1 MSESGMTRQQAWI
14 KLMHMFQENLNPNL
28 TYEQAQA
35 VMDKI
40 EPLANL
46 IKPAKPDPE
55 TGLVLCGCGGVLEL
69 HTRPLSFAKHYN
81 NTTDRDIEY
90 QHHVFCR
97 KCHWSTMDYLSKELA
112 IKYANRAM
120 GYREDGEQ

>member
-1 MSESGMTRQQAWI
+1 
-14 KLMHMFQENLNPNL
+14 
-28 TYEQAQA
+28 
-35 VMDKI
+35 
-40 EPLANL
+40 
-46 IKPAKPDPE
+46 
-55 TGLVLCGCGGVLEL
+55 VLEL
-69 HTRPLSFAKHYN
+69 HTRPLSFAKRYN

-120 GYREDGEQ
+120 GYREDDEQ

>member
-1 MSESGMTRQQAWI
+1 MDRQEAWI

-46 IKPAKPDPE
+46 IKPETPDPE
-55 TGLVLCGCGGVLEL
+55 TGLMPCGCGGVLEL
-69 HTRPLSFAKHYN
+69 RARPIPWPETYQKGMVT
-81 NTTDRDIEY
+81 NTKMQYWI
-90 QHHVFCR
+90 FCR

-112 IKYANRAM
+112 IKHANRAM
-120 GYREDGEQ
+120 GYREAEEND

>member
-1 MSESGMTRQQAWI
+1 MTRREAHEFI
-14 KLMHMFQENLNPNL
+14 KGYLDNVFHQSNDYD
-28 TYEQAQA
+28 TYSRLRDC
-35 VMDKI
+35 VDT
-40 EPLANL
+40 LA
-46 IKPAKPDPE
+46 PPEPDPE
-55 TGLVLCGCGGVLEL
+55 TGLVPCGCGGVLEL
-69 HTRPLSFAKHYN
+69 HTRPLSFAKRYN

-120 GYREDGEQ
+120 GYREDDEQ